1 MISYRDASRK
11 RGELLTLDLYLF
23 NNIGLA
29 ECCCCCCGANCPNFR
44 EYPALHCQLCRS
56 SPHSHFFIASSLSLL
71 PKQRSRFPQSCLPVL
86 TSQSKG
92 VSAELHELLLRKLSC
107 GEPKSADRKLLQ
119 QWKSKK
125 YLLWSQKSLH
135 LCDKIFMA
143 SMADSWENHLLNGFY
158 VTGISWCGQKIKAD
172 KYLSAVNERY
182 KSVHRSSW
190 PPPSPMKRNSDQ
202 RISAKLVWQR
212 IVYLNLA
219 LSPPSCD
226 I

>member
-1 MISYRDASRK
+1 MDPPPRLTICLAVPWCHAPSPCQPIKHHISIRPSTPPHPTLTTLPCNFKNPPCTQLTSSFIIPSRTEWHIISYRDASRK

-23 NNIGLA
+23 NNIRLA

-119 QWKSKK
+119 Q
-125 YLLWSQKSLH
+125 
-135 LCDKIFMA
+135 
-143 SMADSWENHLLNGFY
+143 
-158 VTGISWCGQKIKAD
+158 
-172 KYLSAVNERY
+172 
-182 KSVHRSSW
+182 
-190 PPPSPMKRNSDQ
+190 
-202 RISAKLVWQR
+202 
-212 IVYLNLA
+212 
-219 LSPPSCD
+219 
-226 I
+226 

>member
-23 NNIGLA
+23 NNIRLA

-119 QWKSKK
+119 QWKSKR
-125 YLLWSQKSLH
+125 YLLWSQNPFTS
-135 LCDKIFMA
+135 
-143 SMADSWENHLLNGFY
+143 
-158 VTGISWCGQKIKAD
+158 VT
-172 KYLSAVNERY
+172 KYL
-182 KSVHRSSW
+182 W
-190 PPPSPMKRNSDQ
+190 PRWPIHGKIICSTVSTSQVFPGVGR
-202 RISAKLVWQR
+202 R
-212 IVYLNLA
+212 
-219 LSPPSCD
+219 
-226 I
+226 